1 MAYHIK
7 KSSALDSSKTVYF
20 KGNSSWSD
28 VYADRK
34 TYSAESDANAEVAN
48 PDGKME
54 DSVDVPLS
62 QNK

>member
-7 KSSALDSSKTVYF
+7 KTSALDASKTVYF

-48 PDGKME
+48 TDGKNGGFAGCTIVSE
-54 DSVDVPLS
+54 
-62 QNK
+62 

>member
-7 KSSALDSSKTVYF
+7 KTSALDSSKTVYF

-34 TYSAESDANAEVAN
+34 TYSAESDANAQIAN
-48 PDGKME
+48 PDG
-54 DSVDVPLS
+54 
-62 QNK
+62 